1 MRPSRKKK
9 RFETLL
15 WNWDFVYLCL
25 ALSLDESSG
34 EGVTAH
40 IYTFYSDNKL
50 IISRCD
56 SRDCGEKNFFTHFSQ
71 LLTFKSSKIRS
82 RDSEIS
88 SRRETSL
95 SMKFIRPKKL
105 WHSFKVYKVFLLEKA
120 KELSAACLHIYVFFF
135 NSYQKWDK
143 VFHTLSN
150 WSSFLFVAEKWGEY
164 ACYCELHK
172 FTAMMMMSL
181 S

>member
-56 SRDCGEKNFFTHFSQ
+56 SRDCGGKNFFTHFSQ

-95 SMKFIRPKKL
+95 SMKFISPKKL

-120 KELSAACLHIYVFFF
+120 KELSAACLHMFSSSILIKNGTRFFTLF
-135 NSYQKWDK
+135 RIEAHFYLSLKNEGSMHAIVNCTNSLRWWWC
-143 VFHTLSN
+143 H
-150 WSSFLFVAEKWGEY
+150 
-164 ACYCELHK
+164 
-172 FTAMMMMSL
+172 
-181 S
+181 